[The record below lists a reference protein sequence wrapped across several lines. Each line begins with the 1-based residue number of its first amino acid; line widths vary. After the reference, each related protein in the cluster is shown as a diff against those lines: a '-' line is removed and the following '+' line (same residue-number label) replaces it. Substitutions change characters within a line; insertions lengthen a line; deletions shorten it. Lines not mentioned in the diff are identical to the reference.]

1 MSEAMISKRAVG
13 ARTWVIVVWA
23 SFVTACGGGDGLSY
37 LVDARFDLSNPN
49 WVAGFADYP
58 ADQTAE
64 FELGS
69 DWTPI
74 PAPLDTRY
82 GLYLSGTNR
91 SDDLIMYA
99 TSRVG
104 DLEPNTRYTLIF
116 TVEIASKTAAGCV
129 GIGGAPGESVYVKAG
144 ASAVQPTS
152 VVRNDGAGDYYRI
165 NLDVGS
171 QSQGGT
177 DAVVLGDI
185 ATLQT
190 SCEDTVYTLKILEN
204 TTSPF
209 NVFTNEEG
217 ALWLLIAFDSG
228 FEGTTS
234 VFVTR
239 FSVQASRIL

>member
-1 MSEAMISKRAVG
+1 MNEAMISMKTVLAQP
-13 ARTWVIVVWA
+13 WIVIVWA
-23 SFVTACGGGDGLSY
+23 SFVAACGGGEGPSY
-37 LVDARFDLSNPN
+37 LVDARFDLNNPN

-58 ADQTAE
+58 VDQTEE
-64 FELGS
+64 FELSS
-69 DWTPI
+69 DWIPI

-91 SDDLIMYA
+91 SDDLIMFA

-104 DLEPNTRYTLIF
+104 DLEPNARYALLF

-144 ASAVQPTS
+144 ASVVQPTRI
-152 VVRNDGAGDYYRI
+152 VRNDGAGDYYRI

-171 QSQGGT
+171 QSQGGS

-185 ATLQT
+185 ATQQT
-190 SCEDTVYTLKILEN
+190 SCEDAVYTLKILEN
-204 TTSPF
+204 TASPF
-209 NVFTNEEG
+209 TVFTNEEG
-217 ALWLLIAFDSG
+217 ALWLLVAFDSG

-239 FSVQASRIL
+239 FAVQASRIL